1 MEVGGRM
8 AKDINDLFA
17 KRRANWRAQ
26 NLKYL
31 RYVLNDHFV
40 LILMLLIGFLAYQYA
55 DFLKSLPAHWL
66 PGYVIAVL
74 VSLMV
79 LFFGRLATFVERAD
93 QQFLLA
99 KEKSVQAYLISAV
112 KKSLIFPAIVIVLVT
127 LIISPLVK
135 SPLPFTLVW
144 AIVLIAL
151 KYVLLTKKAQSFVQ
165 DDLIQWQSLIQYEK
179 NRQNAV
185 LKVFSQ
191 FTDVKGLQQQAKRR
205 KYLDILLPKS
215 KMIYDYL
222 FIRTFLRSGDYWLL
236 MLRLLGLAVLSLIFI
251 PTAIFALLLA
261 LVFDYL
267 LVFQLLP
274 IRQSQDYQLLTHLYP
289 LKASAKNLAAGKLI
303 RYLMFAVCLLELVV
317 SLLTFQDKLLAAVFV
332 PIAVFLGVLYPKWK
346 LK

>member
-1 MEVGGRM
+1 M

-17 KRRANWRAQ
+17 KRRGNWRAQ
-26 NLKYL
+26 TIKYL
-31 RYVLNDHFV
+31 RYVFNDHFV
-40 LILMLLIGFLAYQYA
+40 LVLMFLIGFSAYQYA
-55 DFLKSLPAHWL
+55 DFLKNLPEHWL
-66 PGYVIAVL
+66 PGYGIAIL

-99 KEKSVQAYLISAV
+99 KEKAVQAYLTSTV
-112 KKSLIFPAIVIVLVT
+112 KKSLVFPALVIVLVT

-144 AIVLIAL
+144 AIVLIVI
-151 KYVLLTKKAQSFVQ
+151 KYVLLAKKAQSFVQ
-165 DDLIQWQSLIQYEK
+165 NELIQWQALINYEK

-185 LKVFSQ
+185 LKIFSQ

-215 KMIYDYL
+215 KMTYDYL

-251 PTAIFALLLA
+251 DSDIFALLLA

-274 IRQSQDYQLLTHLYP
+274 IRQSQDYQMLTHLYP

-303 RYLMFAVCLLELVV
+303 RHLTVVVCLVELVV
-317 SLLTFQDKLLAAVFV
+317 SLLTFQNKLLAAAFV
-332 PIAVFLGVLYPKWK
+332 PIAVFLGVLYPKFK